1 MPKQRLN
8 KILAQAGV
16 ASRRAADEMISAGR
30 VTVDGQVVNQ
40 PGGSAD
46 PATQKITLDGKPL
59 PPPEQKEYWVVHKPP
74 GVVSTVDDPQGRPT
88 VLELLPPEARGRLYP
103 VGRLDFGSEGLLLLT
118 NDGEL
123 AKRLTHPSHQ
133 VPKRYLVWVEGRPG
147 PAVLE
152 RLRSGVEIKSG
163 RTAPAK
169 VGIKSSGKNGSKLS
183 FLLTEGKK
191 REIRRMCAEVGH
203 RVQRLVRVGIGPLR
217 LGDLPPG
224 AARQLRKSEI
234 FALRQASGLKDACKP
249 GGDGVQ
255 KTPRGKAGQGG
266 GRKRKQSPRRIRD

>member
-1 MPKQRLN
+1 MAKQRLN

-16 ASRRAADEMISAGR
+16 ASRRAAEEMITTGR
-30 VTVDGQVVNQ
+30 VAVDGEIRTH
-40 PGGSAD
+40 PGDTAD
-46 PATQKITLDGKPL
+46 PVIQKITIDGRPL
-59 PPPEQKEYWVVHKPP
+59 PPPEYKQYWLIHKPA

-88 VLELLPPEARGRLYP
+88 VLDLLPSEATGRLYP
-103 VGRLDFGSEGLLLLT
+103 VGRLDYDSEGLLLMT

-123 AKRLTHPSHQ
+123 SQRLTHPSHQ
-133 VPKRYLVWVEGRPG
+133 VAKRYLVWVEGRPG

-152 RLRSGVEIKSG
+152 RLRTGVDILGG

-203 RVQRLVRVGIGPLR
+203 RVQRLVRVGLGPLR
-217 LGDLPPG
+217 LGDLPQG
-224 AARQLRKSEI
+224 AARRLRPREISE
-234 FALRQASGLKDACKP
+234 LKQAVGLKDTCKAS
-249 GGDGVQ
+249 GNGVQ
-255 KTPRGKAGQGG
+255 KSPRRKAG
-266 GRKRKQSPRRIRD
+266 GRKRRESPRRIRD